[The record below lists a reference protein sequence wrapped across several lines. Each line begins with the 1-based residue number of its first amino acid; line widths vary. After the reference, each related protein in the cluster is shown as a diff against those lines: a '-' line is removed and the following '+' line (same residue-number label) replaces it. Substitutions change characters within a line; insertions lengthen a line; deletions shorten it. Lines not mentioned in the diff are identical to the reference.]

1 MIALSE
7 TWSPIDFLQGKYEVS
22 TLGRIRNSITKFVR
36 KTTPSKRGYPV
47 FSCTLNGKFM
57 LVNVHKCVA
66 QAFIPNPKNKPQV
79 NHIDGDKTNNCVSNL
94 EWATSKENTAH
105 ARNVGLHT
113 SDGDK
118 EVIQIKDGIVIGE
131 YRSASEAARQTGIG
145 RSNIA
150 NVCRGYVSKEGKHCL
165 TAGGYV
171 WKWKN
176 LM

>member
-1 MIALSE
+1 MKRFYFAVILLSLFFVGCKPE
-7 TWSPIDFLQGKYEVS
+7 AEVPTIVTQEVDEIS
-22 TLGRIRNSITKFVR
+22 TNTAKVAYNVVDDGGAEVTS
-36 KTTPSKRGYPV
+36 RGV
-47 FSCTLNGKFM
+47 CWDTI
-57 LVNVHKCVA
+57 
-66 QAFIPNPKNKPQV
+66 QNPT
-79 NHIDGDKTNNCVSNL
+79 IDGDKTNNCVSNL

-145 RSNIA
+145 RANIT

-176 LM
+176 LITTL